1 MAYLRYD
8 VVSILFASYCYVVS
22 IFNLPDRYAI
32 PIIMLSIYKQV
43 E

>member
-1 MAYLRYD
+1 MMLFQYF
-8 VVSILFASYCYVVS
+8 FASYSYVVS

-43 E
+43 EQVWHT